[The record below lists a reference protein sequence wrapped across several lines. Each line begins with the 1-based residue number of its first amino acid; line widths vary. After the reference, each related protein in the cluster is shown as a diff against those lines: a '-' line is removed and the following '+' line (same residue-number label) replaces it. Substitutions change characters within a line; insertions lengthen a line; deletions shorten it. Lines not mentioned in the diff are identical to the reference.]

1 MIHMRQAMIHMR
13 QAMFPSIP
21 KGNYY
26 SNHQFSG
33 AMLVSGRVIQTR
45 FTTVDGSEI
54 LRAPVEVG
62 SLSHYLQGL
71 YIPSGA
77 GFLPS
82 TVSYTVT
89 YLSFKVQ

>member
-1 MIHMRQAMIHMR
+1 MIHMRQAMIHIR

-33 AMLVSGRVIQTR
+33 DMLVSGRVIQTR

-54 LRAPVEVG
+54 LPAPVEVG
-62 SLSHYLQGL
+62 SLSHCL
-71 YIPSGA
+71 
-77 GFLPS
+77 
-82 TVSYTVT
+82 
-89 YLSFKVQ
+89 